1 MAVLVQIL
9 VPKGTRSQYDQ
20 LDAGMEAAMR
30 QMGGPPPGLMLHVV
44 RPAGEGF
51 LLSQVWRGETDM
63 RPFYDDVMLPRLIE
77 AGLEPRE
84 PSMSTVWGFAAPAS
98 A

>member
-1 MAVLVQIL
+1 MAVVVEIL
-9 VPKGTRSQYDQ
+9 VPRGTQAQYDQ
-20 LDAGMEAAMR
+20 LDAGMEAAMG
-30 QMGGPPPGLMLHVV
+30 QMGGPPPGLTVHVV

-51 LLSQVWRGETDM
+51 LLSQVWRGEADM
-63 RPFYDDVMLPRLIE
+63 RPFYDEVMLPRLVD

-84 PSMSTVWGFAAPAS
+84 PSVSTVWGFAAPSS